1 MKFIL
6 FVEGHTEHKAVP
18 AFLKRWLDSRLRQ
31 PVAIK
36 SVRFDGWAELVDDV
50 SKKAHFYLNG
60 SDHAD
65 VIAVISLLDLY
76 GPTIF
81 PPHCH
86 SADDRLRWGKDH
98 LEGKVNHK
106 RFRHFFAVHET
117 EAWLLSDPNIFPR
130 EIRDRMPRNSATP
143 EKVNFNSPP
152 AKLLDSLYSQANQSS
167 YKKVVYGK
175 QLFAKLDPDIACQK
189 CPALQTLLNEMLHLA
204 ESAGLA
210 NPNQNNPQP

>member
-65 VIAVISLLDLY
+65 VIAV
-76 GPTIF
+76 
-81 PPHCH
+81 
-86 SADDRLRWGKDH
+86 
-98 LEGKVNHK
+98 
-106 RFRHFFAVHET
+106 
-117 EAWLLSDPNIFPR
+117 
-130 EIRDRMPRNSATP
+130 
-143 EKVNFNSPP
+143 NSPP
-152 AKLLDSLYSQANQSS
+152 ATLLDSLYSQANHSS

-210 NPNQNNPQP
+210 NQNRKS

>member
-6 FVEGHTEHKAVP
+6 FVEGHTEYKAVP

-36 SVRFDGWAELVDDV
+36 SVRFEGWTQLVDDV
-50 SKKAHFYLNG
+50 SKKAQLYLNG
-60 SDHAD
+60 SAHAD
-65 VIAVISLLDLY
+65 VITVISLLDLY
-76 GPTIF
+76 GPTIY

-98 LEGKVNHK
+98 LERKVNHK

-130 EIRDRMPRNSATP
+130 EIRDRVLRSSATP
-143 EKVNFNSPP
+143 EKVNSNSPP
-152 AKLLDSLYSQANQSS
+152 AKLLDNLKPRQQPPPPARLCLP
-167 YKKVVYGK
+167 VYMLTMK
-175 QLFAKLDPDIACQK
+175 SKRLLFF
-189 CPALQTLLNEMLHLA
+189 
-204 ESAGLA
+204 
-210 NPNQNNPQP
+210 